1 MIIAGLEVVDT
12 CSDEQTAAWQI
23 IKTLGRLSLDG
34 SVNETNPL
42 RVILA
47 SRLNSKLRSQ
57 VSQLSSLSPSLV
69 SPLSSPA
76 MAEAAGSLVTSLG
89 WSQVILVTQE
99 MFSDQLMEVFAGRDI
114 CVLATAELPRE
125 RQEKDVYTGLLSG
138 IAETGVTRVIVSGA
152 GEDIARLVRNVY
164 ELNLNMSILALPWD
178 GSVTDMPGSDMRG
191 VEIMQMVQ
199 TFYNMPEFMRENKQW
214 SYEHPSTWQVSR
226 ALYGFMEVGEVNVD
240 EDTAKK
246 GLRLTSEIPKF
257 RIEKFDL
264 RLTIWSTVGV
274 YEDGTVTWTSASVR
288 SEISDKGAMECYECQ
303 CVNNVMTSA
312 VKWRSGDTWVT
323 VLTSLAS
330 LGLLVTALAV
340 LYLLLQCGQ
349 VLEGSQVTSI
359 ILLLTLGLIYLSL
372 APFCLLPTSSL
383 VCGLRDLGPSAVLS
397 LCLATLVSRSLLLA
411 TSDTDGLPGHASG
424 VLQLVL
430 GVSLVSVQAAV
441 LTVTLLSRL
450 ASDHVWVTSV
460 LHGLSSYAQCSH
472 QPGSP
477 AWLSLMSWPALLLL
491 TQTIL
496 CPLIWRSRRNY
507 REGVLF
513 SLASLGLCLV
523 TAGWLT
529 VYFLVPGKSSNKP
542 FEFNL
547 MQIF

>member
-34 SVNETNPL
+34 SVNQTNPL
-42 RVILA
+42 QVILA
-47 SRLNSKLRSQ
+47 SQLNSELSSQ

-76 MAEAAGSLVTSLG
+76 MAEAAASLVTSLG
-89 WSQVILVTQE
+89 WTQVLLVTQE
-99 MFSDQLMEVFAGRDI
+99 MFSEQLKVILAGRDI
-114 CVLATAELPRE
+114 CVLASAELPRG
-125 RQEKDVYTGLLSG
+125 RQDKDVYTGLLSG
-138 IAETGVTRVIVSGA
+138 ISETGVTRVIVSGA

-178 GSVTDMPGSDMRG
+178 GSVVDMPGSNMQG
-191 VEIMQMVQ
+191 VEIIQMVQ
-199 TFYNMPEFMRENKQW
+199 TFYNMPEFMRDNKQW

-226 ALYGFMEVGEVNVD
+226 ALYGLLEVGEVNVD
-240 EDTAKK
+240 ADTAKK
-246 GLRLTSEIPKF
+246 GLRLTSEVPKF
-257 RIEKFDL
+257 RLEKFDL
-264 RLTIWSTVGV
+264 SLTTWSTVGV
-274 YEDGTVTWTSASVR
+274 CEEGAVTWTSASER
-288 SEISDKGAMECYECQ
+288 SAISDSGAMECYECQ
-303 CVNNVMTSA
+303 CVNQVMTSA
-312 VKWRSGDTWVT
+312 VRWRSGDTWVI

-330 LGLLVTALAV
+330 LGLLVTLLTG

-349 VLEGSQVTSI
+349 VLEGSQVTSLF
-359 ILLLTLGLIYLSL
+359 LLLTLGLTYLSL
-372 APFCLLPTSSL
+372 SPFCLLPTSPL
-383 VCGLRDLGPSAVLS
+383 ICGLRDLGPSAVLS
-397 LCLATLVSRSLLLA
+397 LCLSTLVSRSLLLA

-430 GVSLVSVQAAV
+430 GLSLVAVQVAV
-441 LTVTLLSRL
+441 LTVTVLSRL
-450 ASDHVWVTSV
+450 ASEHVWVISV
-460 LHGLSSYAQCSH
+460 LHGLSSHAQCSH

-477 AWLSLMSWPALLLL
+477 AWLSLMSWPGLLLL

-523 TAGWLT
+523 TAGWLS
-529 VYFLVPGKSSNKP
+529 VYFLVPSRKSV
-542 FEFNL
+542 F
-547 MQIF
+547 I